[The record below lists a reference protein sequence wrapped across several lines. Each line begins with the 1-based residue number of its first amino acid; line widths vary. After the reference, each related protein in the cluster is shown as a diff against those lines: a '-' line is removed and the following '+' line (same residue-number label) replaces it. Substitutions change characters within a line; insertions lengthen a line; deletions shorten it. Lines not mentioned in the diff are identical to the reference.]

1 VAAAIV
7 PIFKGDEE
15 KAKVAA
21 FIKQILTGL
30 VGAEELSAGRVR
42 TSGDGIES
50 YFFDR
55 SADQHIVVDWR
66 DSRPGDKQ
74 YHWEQRGVPFRIEVG
89 PRDVQQNVC
98 VLKRRLDRSKETVS
112 LNDLSPQWLSAK
124 LRDVHTAMLEK
135 ARRFRDDNTRFAADY
150 NQMKQILAE
159 QGGFVRCYFEPDR
172 EAEARIKAETKAT
185 VRLIPFD
192 K

>member
-66 DSRPGDKQ
+66 DARPGDKQ
-74 YHWEQRGVPFRIEVG
+74 YHWEQRGVPFRLEVG
-89 PRDVQQNVC
+89 PRDVDGETF
-98 VLKRRLDRSKETVS
+98 VLKRRLDRAKEVVQVGMATHA
-112 LNDLSPQWLSAK
+112 WLRGK
-124 LRDVHTAMLEK
+124 LEEVHRAMLDK
-135 ARRFRDDNTRFAADY
+135 ARIFRDQMTQTAGSY
-150 NQMKQILAE
+150 EQMKKIIAE
-159 QGGFVRCYFEPDR
+159 KGGF
-172 EAEARIKAETKAT
+172 
-185 VRLIPFD
+185 
-192 K
+192 